1 MNLLDYVP
9 GDSFLHKLNP
19 VMKLLAAFLYGIACI
34 ICNNVIMELAFIVL
48 MILISS
54 FAGLQKRALRL
65 TKNLLVLGLIM
76 FILQLLFVRT
86 GEPLL
91 VISGFCVFTVG
102 GLMSALL
109 LSFRIVATMLPLML
123 LFAITR
129 MNDLCGA
136 LVKRLHVP
144 YRYAFIVTT
153 AFRFVPLFTTE
164 FHDIEDAQKARGVE
178 YDTGNIFRRLKL
190 IVPLFVPLLI
200 SSMKKVDAGAMSA
213 QLRGFNLRTTQS
225 GYHEYPFHRCDAVC
239 LLFLA
244 AVLAVSVAGMI
255 LI

>member
-9 GDSFLHKLNP
+9 GDSFLHRLNP

-34 ICNNVIMELAFIVL
+34 LCGSVLMELFYIVL

-65 TKNLLVLGLIM
+65 TRNLLVLGLIM
-76 FILQLLFVRT
+76 FLLQLLFVRT
-86 GEPLL
+86 GDPLL
-91 VISGFCVFTVG
+91 VIGGFCVFTVG
-102 GLMSALL
+102 GLKSALL
-109 LSFRIVATMLPLML
+109 LSLRIVATMLPLML

-164 FHDIEDAQKARGVE
+164 FHDIEDAQKSRGVE
-178 YDTGNIFRRLKL
+178 YDTGNIFHRIRL

-213 QLRGFNLRTTQS
+213 QLRGFNLRTVDS
-225 GYHEYPFHRCDAVC
+225 GYHEYPFHKEDAVC
-239 LLFLA
+239 LVFLA
-244 AVLAVSVAGMI
+244 AVLAAAVVSMV
-255 LI
+255 L

>member
-34 ICNNVIMELAFIVL
+34 ICNNVIMELIFIVL

-86 GEPLL
+86 GDPLL
-91 VISGFCVFTVG
+91 VIGNFCVFTVG

-200 SSMKKVDAGAMSA
+200 SSMKKVDTGAMSA